1 MKLNIL
7 IVEPFY
13 TGSHQSWAEGYAQ
26 ISNHNVKIITIGKTM
41 WSSGVG
47 MWTDTSLPVLV
58 DPSPYP
64 VWEEWG
70 AEIRDLY
77 FVDAEGNH
85 YTHYNITMTQ
95 NTPEATEEVVMNQIQ
110 NTINNMLFGLNI
122 ESEPLEY
129 SMLHAYPNPFNPII
143 NIAFSMDVGS
153 YPNMT
158 IFDLKGT
165 PIEIFPTAYYK
176 VCCIPRELED

>member
-1 MKLNIL
+1 
-7 IVEPFY
+7 
-13 TGSHQSWAEGYAQ
+13 
-26 ISNHNVKIITIGKTM
+26 M

-64 VWEEWG
+64 VWAEWG

-77 FVDAEGNH
+77 FIDAEGNH

-95 NTPEATEEVVMNQIQ
+95 DTPEATEEVVMNQIQ

-165 PIEIFPTAYYK
+165 PIEIFPTAYYNPGSYVLQWDASNYASGVYFVK
-176 VCCIPRELED
+176 MHAGNYISTEKLMLVK

>member
-1 MKLNIL
+1 
-7 IVEPFY
+7 
-13 TGSHQSWAEGYAQ
+13 
-26 ISNHNVKIITIGKTM
+26 
-41 WSSGVG
+41 

-95 NTPEATEEVVMNQIQ
+95 NTPEATEEVDMNQIQ

-165 PIEIFPTAYYK
+165 PIENFPNTYYNPGSYVLQWDASDLDSGIYIINFHVGIEIYNQK
-176 VCCIPRELED
+176 IVLAK